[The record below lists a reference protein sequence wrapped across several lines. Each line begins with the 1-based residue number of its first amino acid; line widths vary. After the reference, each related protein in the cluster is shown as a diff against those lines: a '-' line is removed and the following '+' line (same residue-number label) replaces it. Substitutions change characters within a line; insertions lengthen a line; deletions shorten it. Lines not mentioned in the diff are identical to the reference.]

1 MIVSA
6 SGLSVSTPLRFA
18 LLAPKALL
26 VGIFLFAVGSVVVA
40 SFRDPNG
47 HLSFGLYADLI
58 ASDTIQILIWRT
70 VKVAGLTTLICALLA
85 YPLASFIAS
94 SRRRNLLLVLVISP
108 WLTSVI
114 VRTFGWIVILGNRG
128 VLNSSLRGLGLIDAP
143 LRILFTPAGT
153 ILGLVH
159 VLLPFMVI
167 SILAVLVQLDRR
179 LPEAGMS
186 LGAGPIQTFLRIT
199 FPLSLPGVLSG
210 CSLTYLLASGA
221 IVTPILLGGLRDT
234 MLGTQIFQEIFA
246 LYNFNRAAAMAMVLL
261 VTSLVVVVP
270 VQWIEAR
277 LRRPPGVAS

>member
-1 MIVSA
+1 LTI
-6 SGLSVSTPLRFA
+6 
-18 LLAPKALL
+18 
-26 VGIFLFAVGSVVVA
+26 
-40 SFRDPNG
+40 
-47 HLSFGLYADLI
+47 GLYVNLI
-58 ASDTIQILIWRT
+58 ATDTIQILIWRT
-70 VKVAGLTTLICALLA
+70 VKVAGMTTLICAVLA

-94 SRRRNLLLVLVISP
+94 SRRRNLLLILVISP

-128 VLNSSLRGLGLIDAP
+128 VLNTSLRSLGLIDAP

-159 VLLPFMVI
+159 VLLPFMII

-261 VTSLVVVVP
+261 VTSLVV
-270 VQWIEAR
+270 QWVEAR
-277 LRRPPGVAS
+277 LRRPPGSSA

>member
-1 MIVSA
+1 MAIA
-6 SGLSVSTPLRFA
+6 PSGLSSSRTERA
-18 LLAPKALL
+18 MLLLPKAIL
-26 VGIFLFAVGSVVVA
+26 VGTFLFAIGSVVLG
-40 SFRDPNG
+40 SLRDNEG
-47 HLSFGLYADLI
+47 RLTFATYHELI
-58 ASDTIQILIWRT
+58 VTNTVQVLIWRT
-70 VKVAGLTTLICALLA
+70 VKVAAITTVVCALLS
-85 YPLASFIAS
+85 YPLASFIAK

-128 VLNSSLRGLGLIDAP
+128 VLNIALRDLGLVDGP
-143 LRILFTPAGT
+143 VRILFTPTGT

-159 VLLPFMVI
+159 VMMPFMVI

-186 LGAGPIQTFLRIT
+186 LGASPFETFLRVT
-199 FPLSLPGVLSG
+199 LPLSLPGVLSG
-210 CSLTYLLASGA
+210 CSLVYLLSSGA

-246 LYNFNRAAAMAMVLL
+246 LYNFHRAAALAMVLL

-270 VQWIEAR
+270 IQWVEAR
-277 LRRPPGVAS
+277 LRRGPGT